1 MASTLRAVPLVLLFV
16 LAACSGWPS
25 SCGRSTP
32 PGAGPPTTRGG
43 EIVASLRSEP
53 PLYNRYVDR
62 GAHAETLSLLTHAR
76 LARVN
81 RATDQLEPWLAES
94 WNPEPDGLT
103 HTIKLRRGIRFS
115 DGTPFTSADVIFSF
129 RALYDPGV
137 NSSLATAINANGR
150 PLEVSAPDEST
161 VIVRF
166 PVPYAPGLRLLD
178 HLPILPRHKLEG
190 PLNDG
195 RFADA
200 WKVGTPFD
208 EIVGL
213 GPFVLSEHVSGQ
225 RLVFVRNPHYWRND
239 AAGVQLP
246 YLDKITVLLIPDQNA
261 EALRVE
267 SGDVDLMVNGDIRPE
282 DYAAFTRAADQG
294 RLRLLE
300 VGTGLDP
307 NMLWFNLSP
316 SRAGQKRW
324 LHQRAFRQAVSFAA
338 DRQAIV
344 NAAFLGEGVPVH
356 GPITPGNKTWYSET
370 IPKYDHNPA
379 KARQLLSG
387 LGLVDRDGDG
397 ILEDAAGEQ
406 VRFSL
411 VTQRGHLRERIAS
424 MLQQQLRQV
433 GLLAD
438 VVGLDTQSMQR
449 RAGSGDYDS
458 IFYGFQTSSTD
469 PALNAEFWLSSG
481 NFHVWNPAQKT
492 PATDWERRIDDLMRR
507 QIEAPDLG
515 ERKRLMAEAQRI
527 LGEELPAIFFVAPKV
542 ILVVSSRVANATPA
556 LQTPQLLWAADT
568 LAVTAPLNR
577 AGS

>member
-1 MASTLRAVPLVLLFV
+1 MARTLRAVPLSLLLVLT
-16 LAACSGWPS
+16 ACSGWPS
-25 SCGRSTP
+25 SCSRSAP
-32 PGAGPPTTRGG
+32 AGVGTHATRGG

-53 PLYNRYVDR
+53 PLYNRFVDR

-81 RATDQLEPWLAES
+81 RETDELEPWLAES
-94 WNPEPDGLT
+94 WTPEPDELA
-103 HTIKLRRGIRFS
+103 HTIKLRRGVRFS
-115 DGTPFTSADVIFSF
+115 DGTPFTSADVVFSF
-129 RALYDPGV
+129 RALYDRGV
-137 NSSLATAINANGR
+137 NSSLATAINANGK
-150 PLEVSAPDEST
+150 PLEVSAPDDST

-178 HLPILPRHKLEG
+178 HLPILPRHKLEAA
-190 PLNDG
+190 LNEG

-225 RLVFVRNPHYWRND
+225 RLVFVRNPHYWRKD

-246 YLDKITVLLIPDQNA
+246 YLDKITVLLIPDQNT

-267 SGDVDLMVNGDIRPE
+267 SGEVDLMANGDIRPE
-282 DYAAFTRAADQG
+282 DYAAFTRAAQQG

-300 VGTGLDP
+300 VGIGLDP

-316 SRAGQKRW
+316 SRAAQKPW

-344 NAAFLGEGVPVH
+344 NAAFLGEGVPIY
-356 GPITPGNKTWYSET
+356 GPITPGNKTWYSDT

-379 KARQLLSG
+379 KARELLSG

-397 ILEDAAGEQ
+397 ILEDAAGAQ

-458 IFYGFQTSSTD
+458 IFYGVQASSTD

-481 NFHVWNPAQKT
+481 NFHIWNPAQKT

-507 QIEAPDLG
+507 QIEEPDLA

-542 ILVVSSRVANATPA
+542 ILAVSSRLTNTAPA
-556 LQTPQLLWAADT
+556 LHTPQLLWAADT
-568 LAVTAPLNR
+568 LAVTGPMKR